1 MKIYQSTRDIYKDH
15 QKEGLKKK
23 RTKNTQYAQED
34 PIQSIKSNN
43 GNEPS
48 LIYKPTQAK
57 RLQRKESFN
66 SWSTYIHWLIERLD
80 VLTKCFLVWIF
91 SIWQNI
97 GDLQELLLIIFSF
110 GVWLIFFLALSFM

>member
-34 PIQSIKSNN
+34 PIHSIKSNN